1 MEMSVLDTPT
11 IPYLISCRKVVF
23 FGIFLQGY
31 LGALRGKQLGIGD
44 DKRGGQKVA
53 ELIALGDEG
62 REEVSQ
68 IIVDRDEEGQEQIV
82 VVHLQPF
89 YFTGCFTD
97 TV

>member
-31 LGALRGKQLGIGD
+31 LGTLRGKQLGIGD
-44 DKRGGQKVA
+44 NKCGGKKMA

-62 REEVSQ
+62 GEEVSQ
-68 IIVDRDEEGQEQIV
+68 IVVDRDKEGQEQIV
-82 VVHLQPF
+82 AVHFQLF
-89 YFTGCFTD
+89 YFSGCFAD